1 MSADFVASVVLTK
14 RRPSFRRVNR
24 KQQYES
30 AHEVGAAV
38 PVFLSFWGVLGGDVD
53 VAAVVC
59 ASLRGYPE
67 SETRRESER
76 RLSTYKEEVAITS
89 FFSGEVFEAGPD
101 FVGCSER
108 AFTSLSL
115 GLRDIVNKL
124 IRVMWFTG
132 HTGAAR

>member
-1 MSADFVASVVLTK
+1 M
-14 RRPSFRRVNR
+14 
-24 KQQYES
+24 
-30 AHEVGAAV
+30 GAAV

-59 ASLRGYPE
+59 ASLRGCPE

-76 RLSTYKEEVAITS
+76 RLSTYKEEVAIAP

-124 IRVMWFTG
+124 IRVNVVYWTYG
-132 HTGAAR
+132 GGALVELLKRERVGVALRGA